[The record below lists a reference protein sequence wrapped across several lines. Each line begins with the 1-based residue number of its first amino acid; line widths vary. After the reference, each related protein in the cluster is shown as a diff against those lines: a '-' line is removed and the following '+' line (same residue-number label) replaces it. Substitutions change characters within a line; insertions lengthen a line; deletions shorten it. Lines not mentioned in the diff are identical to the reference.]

1 MHTND
6 GDIIGNHI
14 NTYNTHVFIYPNQD
28 MTEIKNWKEK
38 LLSILEQVPA
48 EADKIKPLIQFIVA
62 AIAPA
67 KIYMMKHL
75 DIGTESKE
83 KYIDLLIAISPK
95 NDTPFLELQPILDMA
110 YLKGW
115 RVSCSLHS
123 EGNIIDGLR
132 NGHIFYSLQCIQGNL
147 VYDNKATDYP
157 ITPPEILEEMKRQ
170 SYLKFEQNFMKA
182 LDFSE
187 GAAYLHENNGSRI
200 SAFMLHQGAELTY
213 RGILQGLNGYD
224 KKTHEIR
231 LLKKLV
237 RRCAPQLCNIFPDDS
252 EEEKRILDVLENAYS
267 HARYDNDFQ
276 IPEEDWTALFEKVM
290 LLHETAQKVAHAVLS
305 PY

>member
-1 MHTND
+1 MHTNN
-6 GDIIGNHI
+6 GAIEHYSNEVH
-14 NTYNTHVFIYPNQD
+14 NTNVFICPDQN
-28 MTEIKNWKEK
+28 MVEIKNWKEK

-48 EADKIKPLIQFIVA
+48 EADNIKPLIQFIVA

-67 KIYMMKHL
+67 KIYMMKHP
-75 DIGTESKE
+75 DTDTTSKD
-83 KYIDLLIAISPK
+83 KYIDLLIVISPK

-110 YLKGW
+110 YLQDW

-132 NGHIFYSLQCIQGNL
+132 NGHVFYSLQCVQENL
-147 VYDNKATDYP
+147 VYDDKANNYP
-157 ITPPEILEEMKRQ
+157 VTPPEILQEIKNQ
-170 SYLKFEQNFMKA
+170 AYLKFEQNFMKA

-187 GAAYLHENNGSRI
+187 SAAYLHENNAPRI
-200 SAFMLHQGAELTY
+200 TAFMLHQGAELTF
-213 RGILQGLNGYD
+213 RGILQSLNGYD

-276 IPEEDWTALFEKVM
+276 IPEEDLTVLFEKVT

-305 PY
+305 PH